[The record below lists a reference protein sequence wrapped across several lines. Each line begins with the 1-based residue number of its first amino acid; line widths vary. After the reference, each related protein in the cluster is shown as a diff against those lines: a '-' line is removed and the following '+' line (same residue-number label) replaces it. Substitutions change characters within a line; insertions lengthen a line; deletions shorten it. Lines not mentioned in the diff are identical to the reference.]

1 MGAGT
6 NVQDRLIAA
15 HHIDTPFRPSDLIQR
30 NGRIIRQGNRN
41 AKVHIYTYVTEQ
53 TFDAYLF
60 QMLERKQKFISQ
72 IMTSK
77 TPDRVADDIDEQA
90 LSYGEIKALAT
101 GNKYILEKTQ
111 LDAEI
116 VKLRMVKQ
124 SYQSQIYDLQDNIA
138 INYPNKIKE
147 LQENIKSLKED
158 KNVLKTNNKTNA
170 DGFSAMIIKGK
181 EYMEKEQAGKA
192 ILELC
197 RSKKNPELEEVGE
210 YRGFKLELEFDSYK
224 GEFALTMKNKYSYKI
239 MLGDDIYGNITRI
252 NNAFDGIENRILRA
266 KSELEDTEKQLE
278 NAKIEV
284 QKPFAQEE
292 ILKEKE
298 KRLKELNV
306 LLKIGEKDKQVLDS
320 TPDEEKENEVLEK
333 EYNR

>member
-1 MGAGT
+1 M
-6 NVQDRLIAA
+6 
-15 HHIDTPFRPSDLIQR
+15 
-30 NGRIIRQGNRN
+30 
-41 AKVHIYTYVTEQ
+41 IY
-53 TFDAYLF
+53 
-60 QMLERKQKFISQ
+60 
-72 IMTSK
+72 K
-77 TPDRVADDIDEQA
+77 T
-90 LSYGEIKALAT
+90 
-101 GNKYILEKTQ
+101 
-111 LDAEI
+111 
-116 VKLRMVKQ
+116 
-124 SYQSQIYDLQDNIA
+124 

>member
-1 MGAGT
+1 
-6 NVQDRLIAA
+6 
-15 HHIDTPFRPSDLIQR
+15 
-30 NGRIIRQGNRN
+30 
-41 AKVHIYTYVTEQ
+41 
-53 TFDAYLF
+53 
-60 QMLERKQKFISQ
+60 
-72 IMTSK
+72 
-77 TPDRVADDIDEQA
+77 
-90 LSYGEIKALAT
+90 
-101 GNKYILEKTQ
+101 
-111 LDAEI
+111 
-116 VKLRMVKQ
+116 
-124 SYQSQIYDLQDNIA
+124 
-138 INYPNKIKE
+138 
-147 LQENIKSLKED
+147 
-158 KNVLKTNNKTNA
+158 
-170 DGFSAMIIKGK
+170 MIIKGK

>member
-1 MGAGT
+1 
-6 NVQDRLIAA
+6 
-15 HHIDTPFRPSDLIQR
+15 
-30 NGRIIRQGNRN
+30 
-41 AKVHIYTYVTEQ
+41 
-53 TFDAYLF
+53 
-60 QMLERKQKFISQ
+60 
-72 IMTSK
+72 
-77 TPDRVADDIDEQA
+77 
-90 LSYGEIKALAT
+90 
-101 GNKYILEKTQ
+101 
-111 LDAEI
+111 
-116 VKLRMVKQ
+116 
-124 SYQSQIYDLQDNIA
+124 
-138 INYPNKIKE
+138 
-147 LQENIKSLKED
+147 
-158 KNVLKTNNKTNA
+158 
-170 DGFSAMIIKGK
+170 
-181 EYMEKEQAGKA
+181 
-192 ILELC
+192 
-197 RSKKNPELEEVGE
+197 
-210 YRGFKLELEFDSYK
+210 
-224 GEFALTMKNKYSYKI
+224 MKNKYSYKI